1 MPAAPVLVRPAIAAD
16 YPTFVRLLGELS
28 VDDPTPTEDRFVVEF
43 VPTTLIA
50 EGRPGEALGYVFFHV
65 MKDMAYVRHL
75 VAAPEARRRGV
86 GKALLAAVAERARAE
101 GCSTWCLTVK
111 PDNAAAIALYESV
124 GMKRGYASRALRI
137 DWALVD
143 AAPADGE
150 RVRVRLVA
158 PEEDERVER
167 EAGLFPGQLTRG
179 RLNERVLLV
188 LEDEAGAVV
197 GATIFHP
204 GFPGG
209 FPFRVARPSLAVP
222 FLRGLRPH
230 ARPTD
235 VFVNV
240 LAENHPEL
248 ADALLA
254 LGATV
259 RLELVRMSGPLP
271 DPLRPGPGP
280 ASSAA

>member
-1 MPAAPVLVRPAIAAD
+1 MPFAPFVVRSAVASDHPA
-16 YPTFVRLLGELS
+16 FVRLVRELA
-28 VDDPTPTEDRFVVEF
+28 VDDPTPTEDRFVAEL

-50 EGRPGEALGYVFFHV
+50 ADERGEALGYVFFHV

-86 GKALLAAVAERARAE
+86 GKALLAAVAGRARAE

-124 GMKRGYASRALRI
+124 GMERGYASRALRI
-137 DWALVD
+137 DWSRVD
-143 AAPADGE
+143 AAEVADE

-179 RLNERVLLV
+179 RINERVLLA
-188 LEDEAGAVV
+188 LEDAAGAIV
-197 GATIFHP
+197 GAAIFHP
-204 GFPGG
+204 GYPGA
-209 FPFRVARPSLAVP
+209 FPFRVARRSLAVP
-222 FLRGLRPH
+222 FLRGLRAH

-235 VFVNV
+235 AFVNL
-240 LAENHPEL
+240 LAEDHPEL
-248 ADALLA
+248 VDLLLA

-259 RLELVRMSGPLP
+259 RLDLVRMSGPLP
-271 DPLRPGPGP
+271 AAP
-280 ASSAA
+280 AQCGL